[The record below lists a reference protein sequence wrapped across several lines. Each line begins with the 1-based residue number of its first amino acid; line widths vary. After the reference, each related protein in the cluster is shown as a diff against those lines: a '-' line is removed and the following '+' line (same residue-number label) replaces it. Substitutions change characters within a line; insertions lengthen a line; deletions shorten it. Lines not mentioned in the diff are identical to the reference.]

1 MKKIYILVGPP
12 SVGKSTW
19 VKNNILD
26 DNSYVINR
34 DELVEKVAEELDL
47 TYDDLF
53 VTPPQGSNLGDLS
66 DKYGTVVKSP
76 DYMTWSPLSYDK
88 ILDANSKVAE
98 LFSQRVADAKNYNTI
113 IVDMTNM
120 NSGSRK
126 TALNAIKG
134 VEDDYKKIAVN
145 FKFKGSEDLIKK
157 VAKKR
162 AEEAKKLGKSKTIPD
177 SAFDRMF
184 QSYQEITPDEG
195 FDEVIEVDNTSVL
208 NSVMELKESKKWIK
222 SFSIFRKN

>member
-19 VKNNILD
+19 IKNNMID
-26 DNSYVINR
+26 DSVYVINR
-34 DELVEKVAEELDL
+34 DELVEKVAEELDM

-53 VTPPQGSNLGDLS
+53 VTPPSGSNIGDIS
-66 DKYGTVVKSP
+66 DKYGAVVKSP

-88 ILDANSKVAE
+88 ILDANEKVAK
-98 LFSQRVADAKNYNTI
+98 LFSQKVSNAKRYNTI

-120 NSGSRK
+120 NSSSRK

-134 VEDDYKKIAVN
+134 VEDEYKKIAVI

-162 AEEAKKLGKSKTIPD
+162 AEEAKKIGKSKTIPD

-208 NSVMELKESKKWIK
+208 NSVLELKESKKWIK
-222 SFSIFRKN
+222 SFSIFRKG